1 MTNSLRDST
10 DSASVSLVSRGAGV
24 ARCLWVDLTRESGTA
39 LAGKLASPLDL
50 RRTRDPA
57 HIPEAIRSHAP
68 QFVCFEFDL
77 PDAPG
82 LIALAHTRRRH
93 PRLPVLM
100 LTGFHSEA
108 VALWALRLRVW
119 DVLVKPVAGGQ
130 LTRHLAALVEATRQ
144 PVTEPAVG
152 SGVASPAWPA
162 LPPIPLSSLSSLSSL
177 STLLPG
183 ATPARTVFRGAGDQ
197 ARTQAATNHVAA
209 QFFNKITLD
218 QVAALCRLSPS
229 QFCRV
234 FRREHGR
241 SFGQYLLQYR
251 IERACESL
259 AHPGALAKEVAYS
272 VGFND
277 LSYFT
282 WAFKRQVGVCPS
294 HYHAARVFQADPA
307 RQAGAGS
314 S

>member
-10 DSASVSLVSRGAGV
+10 DSARVSLVAHVAGV

-39 LAGKLASPLDL
+39 LTGKLDSALDL
-50 RRTRDPA
+50 RRLRDPA
-57 HIPEAIRSHAP
+57 HIPEAIRSHSP
-68 QFVCFEFDL
+68 RFVCFEFDL

-82 LIALAHTRRRH
+82 LIALAHTRRHH

-100 LTGFHSEA
+100 LTAFHSEA

-119 DVLVKPVAGGQ
+119 DVLVKPVAGEQ
-130 LTRHLAALVEATRQ
+130 LMQHLAALVEATHQ
-144 PVTEPAVG
+144 LGTEPAFQSATV
-152 SGVASPAWPA
+152 SSPLPA
-162 LPPIPLSSLSSLSSL
+162 LPPLPLSSV
-177 STLLPG
+177 LPDATHARIVHHG
-183 ATPARTVFRGAGDQ
+183 ACDQ
-197 ARTQAATNHVAA
+197 ARTQAATDHVAA

-218 QVAALCRLSPS
+218 HVAALCRLSPS

-234 FRREHGR
+234 FRQEHGG

-251 IERACESL
+251 IKRACESL

-294 HYHAARVFQADPA
+294 HYHAAHAVNVFHQADPA
-307 RQAGAGS
+307 SRAGAGS

>member
-1 MTNSLRDST
+1 MTNSLRDS
-10 DSASVSLVSRGAGV
+10 SNAARVSLAASVTSV
-24 ARCLWVDLTRESGTA
+24 ARCLWVDLTREAGTA
-39 LAGKLASPLDL
+39 LAGTLDSALDL
-50 RRTRDPA
+50 RTLRDPA
-57 HIPEAIRSHAP
+57 HIPEAIRSHSP
-68 QFVCFEFDL
+68 RFVCFEFDL

-82 LIALAHTRRRH
+82 LIALAHTRRHH

-100 LTGFHSEA
+100 LTAFHSEA

-119 DVLVKPVAGGQ
+119 DVLVKPVAGAQ
-130 LTRHLAALVEATRQ
+130 LMRHLAALVEATHQ
-144 PVTEPAVG
+144 AVTEPAFKSAMV
-152 SGVASPAWPA
+152 SPPLPA
-162 LPPIPLSSLSSLSSL
+162 LPPLPLSSL
-177 STLLPG
+177 LPD
-183 ATPARTVFRGAGDQ
+183 ATHARIVHPAAGDQ
-197 ARTQAATNHVAA
+197 ARTQAATDHVAA
-209 QFFNKITLD
+209 QFFSKITLD
-218 QVAALCRLSPS
+218 HVAALCRLSPS

-234 FRREHGR
+234 FRQEHGR

-282 WAFKRQVGVCPS
+282 WAFKRQVGACPS
-294 HYHAARVFQADPA
+294 HYHAAHAVHVFPQADPA
-307 RQAGAGS
+307 SRAGAGS